1 MPTTIG
7 QHTVATFTSPVNGTT
22 PIDAN
27 TVRGNDNTI
36 RTSYNNHDSDPGIHV
51 QSSTLASR
59 PVAGTA
65 GRKWITEDSGVYTLW
80 VDDGT
85 NWHPVS
91 GEAVA
96 LSVYATQTLVRG
108 DVVKVTGWNNGQDLP
123 EVAKVASATD
133 VAFAVM
139 TAATASGAMGY
150 ATNTGILQDVATN
163 TFSVGD
169 ILYPNTSGSFTATKP
184 TSGNYQPCGFV
195 LRSNVNNGVLY
206 VEFSA
211 PRIVER
217 SDNTAST
224 VVLRDASGNFSA
236 GTITATLSGSITGN
250 AATATALQTA
260 RNINGVSFNGTAD
273 ITVTAAAG
281 TLTGTTLAS
290 NVVSSSLTSVGTLT
304 NLTVTN
310 TITGSVSGSSGSTTG
325 NAATAT
331 ALQTARTINGVSF
344 NGTADITVTA
354 AAGTLSGSTLA
365 SGVTASSLTS
375 VGTLTSLTVSGN
387 GVFGPENGRS
397 VDTSYIRVYGGTIAT
412 GGANL
417 LVFGDSHPSAP
428 GRLSLSASGTGHV
441 EINTGGLQRFL
452 LDASGNLA
460 VDTNTLFVDAVNNRV
475 GVLTSSPSHA
485 LQVNGTALVG
495 SIEILETSAFLS
507 NSGSALIGWAN
518 NFAGYGNGTLILQPR
533 SSAASPIVFA
543 TGSTTATEKMRLDA
557 SGNLGLGVTPSA
569 WGVGKAI
576 EVGAAGNAIWGVQA
590 ADMRFLVNAYYDGTN
605 YRYNHNATAGRYECG
620 ATHAWYTAASGTAG
634 NVISFVQ
641 AMTLDASG
649 NLGLGVAPSAWS
661 SGNTAMQIG
670 NGGVTL
676 LGTTG
681 GAMLG
686 ANFYFDGSYRYVVS
700 AAASRYAQSSGEHAW
715 FTAASGTA
723 GNAISFTQAMT
734 LDSSGNLGLG
744 ATPSA
749 WAASSRTIDIGSF
762 TCVGQNTAGAAI
774 LAFNAFQN
782 SAGTWTYK
790 TNNPAARHETGVNGT
805 AAHAWYTAPS
815 GTAGNAVTFT
825 ERMRVDATATA
836 GETALLLWDVDNG
849 TLERVTVGAADS
861 GGVGF
866 KVLRIPN

>member
-123 EVAKVASATD
+123 EVAKVSSATD

-163 TFSVGD
+163 AFSVGD

-290 NVVSSSLTSVGTLT
+290 NVVSSSLTSVGTLA

-354 AAGTLSGSTLA
+354 AAGTLSGNTLA

-375 VGTLTSLTVSGN
+375 VGTLSSLTVSGN

-412 GGANL
+412 AGANL

-460 VDTNTLFVDAVNNRV
+460 VDTSTLFVDAVNNRV
-475 GVLTSSPSHA
+475 GVGTTNPNAFGLFTVEGAGIGGHFNSTSGASGINFYEGGVGRFG
-485 LQVNGTALVG
+485 LRTLNGTAG
-495 SIEILETSAFLS
+495 LS
-507 NSGSALIGWAN
+507 FYDTFN
-518 NFAGYGNGTLILQPR
+518 N
-533 SSAASPIVFA
+533 
-543 TGSTTATEKMRLDA
+543 TERARLDA
-557 SGNLGLGVTPSA
+557 SGNLGLGVTPSG
-569 WGVGKAI
+569 WDSGKAFEI
-576 EVGAAGNAIWGVQA
+576 GVAGNAMWSSAGSLNLTQNA
-590 ADMRFLVNAYYDGTN
+590 AFASAA
-605 YRYNHNATAGRYECG
+605 YRYLANATAARY
-620 ATHAWYTAASGTAG
+620 HLNG
-634 NVISFVQ
+634 NVHE
-641 AMTLDASG
+641 
-649 NLGLGVAPSAWS
+649 W
-661 SGNTAMQIG
+661 
-670 NGGVTL
+670 
-676 LGTTG
+676 
-681 GAMLG
+681 
-686 ANFYFDGSYRYVVS
+686 Y
-700 AAASRYAQSSGEHAW
+700 
-715 FTAASGTA
+715 TAASGTA
-723 GNAISFTQAMT
+723 GNAISFTQALT
-734 LDSSGNLGLG
+734 LDASGNLLVGLTTGSYRLMCVVASG
-744 ATPSA
+744 ADRDVFQAGITG
-749 WAASSRTIDIGSF
+749 ASNGLSVKWNHSTTKTHVSIADIPTS
-762 TCVGQNTAGAAI
+762 
-774 LAFNAFQN
+774 
-782 SAGTWTYK
+782 SAGL
-790 TNNPAARHETGVNGT
+790 PA
-805 AAHAWYTAPS
+805 
-815 GTAGNAVTFT
+815 
-825 ERMRVDATATA
+825 
-836 GETALLLWDVDNG
+836 G
-849 TLERVTVGAADS
+849 TLYSD
-861 GGVGF
+861 GGTI
-866 KVLRIPN
+866 KIA